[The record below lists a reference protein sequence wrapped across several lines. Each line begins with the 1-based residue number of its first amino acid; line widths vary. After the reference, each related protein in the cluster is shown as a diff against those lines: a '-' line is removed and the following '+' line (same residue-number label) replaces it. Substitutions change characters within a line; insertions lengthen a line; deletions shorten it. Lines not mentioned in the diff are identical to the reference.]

1 MSEVIKNNM
10 QRLDN
15 YNLAFV
21 TNWQCSFKDFP
32 DLVYFAQNVT
42 IPSLSVNGIQTPYKN
57 QRTFMP
63 DNRIDF
69 GQLTITFL
77 VDEDFNNYDTLIK
90 EFFLQEKAPD
100 GRPKMKE
107 VFHDLTVTRL
117 SSNNVPIARFIFS
130 GCTLTNVG
138 SISYNTTGSDP
149 DLVVCDASFNV
160 TRMEIENLRKSNKR
174 DNEVME

>member
-1 MSEVIKNNM
+1 MTDTIKHNM
-10 QRLDN
+10 QRRDN

-21 TNWQCSFKDFP
+21 TNWQCTFASFP

-42 IPSLSVNGIQTPYKN
+42 IPSVTVNGIITPFKN

-77 VDEDFNNYDTLIK
+77 VDEDFNNYDRLFK
-90 EFFLQEKAPD
+90 EFLLQEKAPD
-100 GRPKMKE
+100 GKPKIKE

-117 SSNNVPIARFIFS
+117 SANNVPIASFKFT
-130 GCTLTNVG
+130 GCTLNNIG
-138 SISYNTTGSDP
+138 SINYNTTGNDP
-149 DLVVCDASFNV
+149 DLVVCDVSFNI
-160 TRMEIENLRKSNKR
+160 TRMEIVNLRKSNLK
-174 DNEVME
+174 DNEVVE